1 MTMSQGWQHPQLS
14 NSVLPLKFRVVSMST
29 GVYTPKS
36 DVLMCL
42 CCMYG
47 SSVFT
52 SQISGLSSNGI
63 GYSESLFPAS
73 AITGQTFI
81 AGSGAGTT
89 TFMGMSIT
97 GCASVGGASGGGVAS
112 GGQFNANGGYGGTGN
127 ATYSSPGGIGGAG
140 SRAGNGG
147 YGGNGDTLGNA
158 GGYGGTGG
166 NNASGITAGIDATSE
181 AAGVYKFIGTLKTVF
196 QSNAVFQFVGKGGAS
211 ESIVTQFG
219 TTIGLGGFAS
229 LIIVEIL
236 A

>member
-47 SSVFT
+47 SSSLFT
-52 SQISGLSSNGI
+52 SQIGALSSNGL

-73 AITGQTFI
+73 AITGKTFI
-81 AGSGAGTT
+81 AGSGTGTT

-97 GCASVGGASGGGVAS
+97 GCGSVGGASGGGVAS

-127 ATYSSPGGIGGAG
+127 ITSGSVGGIGGAG

-147 YGGNGDTLGNA
+147 NGGNGDTLGNT
-158 GGYGGTGG
+158 GGNGGTGG

-196 QSNAVFQFVGKGGAS
+196 QSSFQGNAS

-219 TTIGLGGFAS
+219 TTLGLVGIAS